1 MKKKADYFLF
11 FVFIAMILSFYSV
24 FILGQKEISETENR
38 TLAKLPIFQWE
49 DFKNQTFQSNLEN
62 AITDQLLGSEPIKKI
77 ALETRKD
84 AINVIN
90 YAMLSLK
97 NTENENYYVAIA
109 EDTYKINNEDW
120 LVNKIGKYSYEP
132 KSVEYFN
139 QIKGADKYL
148 YFIESDLSK
157 MYNEEND
164 TNQLYENIINHMEL
178 TKYSKFNTK
187 TFEDYKNYFYKGDH
201 HWNHKGQY
209 EAYQEIIK
217 LLGIEEGVKITQE
230 RQYDAYFLGSKAREA
245 SEYNSK
251 EKFTVYQYDNQ
262 KPIEVYIDGN
272 LGKYGKREEYDKGE
286 YETKLETNHYGEY
299 YGGDYAE
306 VIYDFK
312 EPQKENLL
320 IISNSYSNAINEIIA
335 SHFNKTYIIDLRSNT
350 NFNANEYVKQKE
362 IDKILILGNMSL
374 FSKDTYF
381 KNIDLDSILK

>member
-11 FVFIAMILSFYSV
+11 FVFIGMILGFYSV

-38 TLAKLPIFQWE
+38 TLAKLPIFQWG
-49 DFKNQTFQSNLEN
+49 DFQNQTFQSNLEN
-62 AITDQLLGSEPIKKI
+62 AITDQMIGAQTIKRI
-77 ALETRKD
+77 ALETRKE
-84 AINVIN
+84 VIN
-90 YAMLSLK
+90 GMNHVILSLK
-97 NTENENYYVAIA
+97 NNENKNYYVAIA

-157 MYNEEND
+157 MYNEEKD
-164 TNQLYENIINHMEL
+164 TNPLYESIVNNMEL
-178 TKYSKFNTK
+178 TKYSKFDTK
-187 TFEDYKNYFYKGDH
+187 TFEDYKKYFYKGDH

-209 EAYQEIIK
+209 KAYQEIIE
-217 LLGIEEGVKITQE
+217 LLGIEESVKITEE

-262 KPIEVYIDGN
+262 EPIEVQIDGR
-272 LGKYGKREEYDKGE
+272 LSKYGKREEYDKGE
-286 YETKLETNHYGEY
+286 YETKLTANHYGEY

-306 VIYDFK
+306 VIYNFN

-350 NFNANEYVKQKE
+350 NFKANEYVKQNE
-362 IDKILILGNMSL
+362 IDKILLLGNMSL